1 MCRPSKSL
9 LPRQNY
15 RIILTKQPC
24 GASESALPMLLQAAS
39 AVLPAQSEPS
49 DSLLGVLSEKKESK
63 SEAVGKKSAK
73 FAVG

>member
-1 MCRPSKSL
+1 
-9 LPRQNY
+9 
-15 RIILTKQPC
+15 
-24 GASESALPMLLQAAS
+24 MLLQAAS